1 MFLVTIGA
9 INYADNVK
17 DFIYNQL
24 DVLKQEGFDLTCEHY
39 YVNNNIF
46 IKCGFKDNLL
56 NRLTEKK
63 NFDEFKFCLSRIITE
78 SILNNWET
86 KLIKKILKDNYFYL
100 NEKEREAICKN
111 AVKLLQEDKGMLPGG
126 FYKLTRKNKV
136 MRDILEYLTNND
148 TIIIDG
154 IVNFRLHSY
163 IKELSE
169 TVERAIE
176 MFITERE
183 YNEFIKL
190 LKYFVEIQECKLDV
204 LHLTP
209 IADGKYLLMD
219 GNKNKVNAE
228 FYEEIRLDISER
240 DINYDDLLISTLI
253 TISPRKI
260 YLHNLNSFN
269 NKELVRTITN
279 VFSDR
284 ISICPGCEM
293 CSSNAN
299 VESNNYRL

>member
-17 DFIYNQL
+17 DYIFSQMNNLKLEGL
-24 DVLKQEGFDLTCEHY
+24 DITCEHH
-39 YVNNNIF
+39 YVNDSIF
-46 IKCGFKDNLL
+46 IKCGLKDSI
-56 NRLTEKK
+56 LTRFTDKK
-63 NFDEFKFCLSRIITE
+63 NYEEFRYSISRIITE
-78 SILNNWET
+78 SIIDNWEA

-100 NEKEREAICKN
+100 NEKERNAICKN
-111 AVKLLQEDKGMLPGG
+111 ALKLLQEDKGILPGG
-126 FYKLTRKNKV
+126 FYKITRKNKI
-136 MRDILEYLTNND
+136 MKDILEYLSTSN

-176 MFITERE
+176 MYIAERE

-190 LKYFVEIQECKLDV
+190 LKYFVEIQECKIDI
-204 LHLTP
+204 LHITP
-209 IADGKYLLMD
+209 NVEGKYLLLD
-219 GNKNKVNAE
+219 GFQNKINGE
-228 FYEEIRLDISER
+228 FFEEIRADIGEG

-253 TISPRKI
+253 TISPRKL
-260 YLHNLNSFN
+260 YLHNLNSFD
-269 NKELVRTITN
+269 NKELVKTITN

-293 CSSNAN
+293 CSSNGN
-299 VESNNYRL
+299 VESNNYRH

>member
-9 INYADNVK
+9 INYAENVK
-17 DFIYNQL
+17 EYIYSQMN
-24 DVLKQEGFDLTCEHY
+24 DLKHEGFEISCEHY
-39 YVNNNIF
+39 YVNDNIF
-46 IKCGFKDNLL
+46 IKCGLKDNLL
-56 NRLTEKK
+56 TRLTDKK
-63 NFDEFKFCLSRIITE
+63 TYDDFRFCISRIITE
-78 SILNNWET
+78 AIINNWEA

-100 NEKEREAICKN
+100 SEKERDAICKN
-111 AVKLLQEDKGMLPGG
+111 ALKLLQEEKGILPGG
-126 FYKLTRKNKV
+126 FYKITRKNKV
-136 MRDILEYLTNND
+136 MRDVLEYLSTND
-148 TIIIDG
+148 IINIDG
-154 IVNFRLHSY
+154 VVNFRLHSY
-163 IKELSE
+163 IKDLSE

-190 LKYFVEIQECKLDV
+190 LKYFVEIQECKVDV
-204 LHLTP
+204 LHLMPT
-209 IADGKYLLMD
+209 IEGKYLLLD
-219 GNKNKVNAE
+219 GCKNKINGE
-228 FYEEIRLDISER
+228 FFEEIRADIGDG

-260 YLHNLNSFN
+260 YLHNLNSFL
-269 NKELVRTITN
+269 NKELVKTITN

-284 ISICPGCEM
+284 ISICPGCEL

>member
-17 DFIYNQL
+17 DFIYKQM
-24 DVLKQEGFDLTCEHY
+24 DVLKQEGFDITCEHY
-39 YVNNNIF
+39 YISNNIF
-46 IKCGFKDNLL
+46 IKCGLKDNLL
-56 NRLTEKK
+56 TRLTDRK
-63 NFDEFKFCLSRIITE
+63 NCEEFKFCISRIITE
-78 SILNNWET
+78 SIINNWET
-86 KLIKKILKDNYFYL
+86 KLIRKILKDNYFYL
-100 NEKEREAICKN
+100 NEKERDAICKN
-111 AVKLLQEDKGMLPGG
+111 ALTLLQEDKGMLPGG
-126 FYKLTRKNKV
+126 FYKLTRKNKI
-136 MRDILEYLTNND
+136 MRDVLEYIALND

-169 TVERAIE
+169 TIERAIE
-176 MFITERE
+176 VFITERE

-204 LHLTP
+204 LHLMPLTE
-209 IADGKYLLMD
+209 GNYLLLD
-219 GNKNKVNAE
+219 SNKNKVNGE
-228 FYEEIRLDISER
+228 FYEEIRADISEG

-260 YLHNLNSFN
+260 YLHSLNSFA
-269 NKELVRTITN
+269 NKELVKTITN

-299 VESNNYRL
+299 VESNNYRI